1 MRMMTSVSI
10 LVRMI
15 GAAIAVS
22 IVKGFAMLGFHHP
35 HVGNCA

>member
-1 MRMMTSVSI
+1 
-10 LVRMI
+10 MI

-22 IVKGFAMLGFHHP
+22 LVKGFGMLAIHGP